1 MEKSRLLKIVSILLL
16 VTSIGISQAEDLSEK
31 LDKTTKKLRDAIDNS
46 LSKSSASRKSN
57 NKFGQRGRLE
67 DEIARVR
74 DKHGKQVGQRI
85 QSFEKRYNARATS
98 SIVKIYDKYGK
109 DSGVAIEKSV
119 KRLGTR
125 ILVEAE
131 RDLDE
136 VIPKISRFARDPE
149 TQEALYTAAATA
161 IHYQNLAEDYKSTAK
176 YGAVDGLRYLA
187 KNMYIEN
194 STGQT
199 VTIESYAQDWI
210 GKSIPPLKNT
220 SIHDDPVGSIV
231 YLLVYK
237 DTDYMVNELRVI
249 PTKSNKHVS
258 LSDAILHSSPSSPAN
273 ALNVLETIG
282 ALEVLKKSIGNG
294 EDSSSKAMDLMRQ
307 IERGAN

>member
-161 IHYQNLAEDYKSTAK
+161 IH
-176 YGAVDGLRYLA
+176 
-187 KNMYIEN
+187 
-194 STGQT
+194 
-199 VTIESYAQDWI
+199 
-210 GKSIPPLKNT
+210 
-220 SIHDDPVGSIV
+220 
-231 YLLVYK
+231 
-237 DTDYMVNELRVI
+237 
-249 PTKSNKHVS
+249 
-258 LSDAILHSSPSSPAN
+258 
-273 ALNVLETIG
+273 
-282 ALEVLKKSIGNG
+282 
-294 EDSSSKAMDLMRQ
+294 
-307 IERGAN
+307 